1 MHEDPRLCAV
11 LVQRR
16 RLGGEGRKRRGR
28 GERTEP
34 AAEANRELKA
44 RAKKRRFFTALT
56 DPGFGLSVEAAVKN
70 FGVLVA
76 VDAVTVIDISDAV
89 YGQEPKPVR
98 FSTATHA
105 QLYYPGAR
113 SELLQLLNESME
125 IIA

>member
-1 MHEDPRLCAV
+1 MTAYCMGTTH
-11 LVQRR
+11 
-16 RLGGEGRKRRGR
+16 GGKYPCGAKARVGGYCLQHHPNR
-28 GERTEP
+28 
-34 AAEANRELKA
+34 AEANRELKA